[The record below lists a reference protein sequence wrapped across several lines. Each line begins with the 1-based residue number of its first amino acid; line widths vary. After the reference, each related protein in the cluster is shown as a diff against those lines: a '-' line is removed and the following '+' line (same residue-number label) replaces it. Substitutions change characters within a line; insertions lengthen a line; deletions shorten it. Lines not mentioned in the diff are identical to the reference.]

1 MKKDNTSTLSQLGSK
16 ETKYAYSE
24 PSVEILEVFQN
35 KFPERDYEIN
45 LEFAE
50 FTSLCPKTGQPD
62 MGIITIK
69 YTPGA
74 WCLETKSL
82 KLYFFAFRQ
91 SGTFMETIANTI
103 LEDCVKACEPKYMRV
118 VADFA
123 ARGGIRNTIVAEYS
137 AK

>member
-69 YTPGA
+69 YNPGA

-103 LEDCVKACEPKYMRV
+103 LEDCVKACQPKYMRV

-137 AK
+137 AA